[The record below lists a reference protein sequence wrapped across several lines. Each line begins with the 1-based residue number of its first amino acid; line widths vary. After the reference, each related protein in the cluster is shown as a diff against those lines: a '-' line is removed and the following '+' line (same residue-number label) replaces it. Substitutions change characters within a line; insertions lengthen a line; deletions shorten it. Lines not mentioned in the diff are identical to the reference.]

1 MKKTLFKHIS
11 LALLLTMGL
20 GSCDVDRIPE
30 TQLSDPAFWKT
41 ERDLQGAS
49 NFLYTY
55 LPGLPNTD
63 DNWSD
68 DTYARAPNG
77 ISDGTRIAPATDGTY
92 NSSYQLIRAANNII
106 EKAPLALNSG
116 VTQATV
122 DRYIAEARFFR
133 AWGYYT
139 YFNVMVVFR

>member
-77 ISDGTRIAPATDGTY
+77 ISDGTRIAPATDGR
-92 NSSYQLIRAANNII
+92 SRPDQPIS
-106 EKAPLALNSG
+106 LA
-116 VTQATV
+116 QKRC
-122 DRYIAEARFFR
+122 RYTGGRVGI
-133 AWGYYT
+133 
-139 YFNVMVVFR
+139 